1 MLGGA
6 RGETRG
12 EDKNNKGDMP
22 DGAQKGSSEILYDC
36 VVVGAG
42 HAGCEAALAA
52 ARLGLKTLLLTI
64 SRDQIALMPCNPS
77 IGGPAKGTIVRE
89 IDALG
94 GEMGVNADATALQA
108 KVLNTGKGPA
118 VYALRVQSDRYAYQ
132 RRMTRVLDG
141 QPGLLVRQ
149 NMAVALLLD
158 EGRRLLGVGTETGIC
173 YRGRTVI
180 LCTGT
185 YLNSKIIRGKSV
197 VPGAPCG
204 QTAAWG
210 LSESLAG
217 HGFAL
222 RRFKTG
228 TPPRIHKRSIDFTKM
243 TPQAGDQGLRYFS
256 FTASEET
263 RRKLPDLPCYLTYSN
278 EKTHAVIREN
288 LDQSL
293 FYTGELEGN
302 GPRYCPSIENK
313 VVRFQ
318 DKDRHQ
324 LFVEPES
331 QDSQEYYFQGF
342 SSALPEEVQERFL
355 RTVPGMEN
363 AEVLRSGYAVEYDA
377 IDCRILTHSLES
389 KDVEGLF
396 FAGQINGTSGYEE
409 AAAQGLI
416 AGINA
421 AMKIRGKGPFILTR
435 AQAYIGVLIDDLVMK
450 GITEPYRMLTSAAE
464 YRLLLRQDNAD
475 LRLTAL
481 GYQIGLASESRYRA
495 CEEKRKRIEEGK
507 ARLAEIT
514 VSPKNTTLADLM
526 AKRNSAMPA
535 HGMTLAELLRRPE
548 LSYDDI
554 KRLPGTPAYPPEVEE
569 QIEIQ
574 IRYQGYI
581 EKQEAQVRQFN
592 QAEVKALPA
601 DIDYETIKGLS
612 KEARE
617 KLSFAK
623 PGSLG
628 QASRIT
634 GVTPA
639 DIQVLLIYLEQRRRQ
654 GLIPPYGVE
663 GGAKR

>member
-1 MLGGA
+1 MA
-6 RGETRG
+6 FF
-12 EDKNNKGDMP
+12 
-22 DGAQKGSSEILYDC
+22 ASEYDC
-36 VVVGAG
+36 IVVGAG

-52 ARLGLKTLLLTI
+52 ARLGLNTLMLTI
-64 SRDQIALMPCNPS
+64 SRDLIALMPCNPS

-94 GEMGVNADATALQA
+94 GEMAINADATALQA

-118 VYALRVQSDRYAYQ
+118 VYGLRVQSDRYAYQ
-132 RRMTRVLDG
+132 RRMIRILDS

-149 NMAVALLLD
+149 NMVVALLVD
-158 EGRRLLGVGTETGIC
+158 EERRLLGVETETGLR
-173 YRGRTVI
+173 YKGKTVI

-185 YLNSKIIRGKSV
+185 YLNSRIIRGLSNV
-197 VPGAPCG
+197 SGSPVG
-204 QTAAWG
+204 QIAAWG

-217 HGFAL
+217 HGFAI

-228 TPPRIHKRSIDFTKM
+228 TPPRIHKRSIDFSKM
-243 TPQAGDQGLRYFS
+243 ALQPGDAQPQHFS
-256 FTASEET
+256 FVVTEET
-263 RRKLPDLPCYLTYSN
+263 RRPLPDLPCYLTYSN
-278 EKTHAVIREN
+278 QRTHEVIKEN

-313 VVRFQ
+313 VVRFH

-324 LFVEPES
+324 LFVEPEGL
-331 QDSQEYYFQGF
+331 DSQEYYFQGF
-342 SSALPEEVQERFL
+342 SSALPEDVQERFL
-355 RTVPGMEN
+355 QTVAGMEK
-363 AEVLRSGYAVEYDA
+363 AEVLRCGYAIEYDA
-377 IDCRILTHSLES
+377 IDSQVLTHSLES
-389 KDVEGLF
+389 KDIAGLF

-409 AAAQGLI
+409 AAAQGLM

-421 AMKIRGKGPFILTR
+421 ALKIQGREPFVLTR

-481 GYQIGLASESRYRA
+481 GYELGLIKEERYQA
-495 CEEKRKRIEEGK
+495 LLEKQHLIEEGK
-507 ARLAEIT
+507 KLLASLIL
-514 VSPKNTTLADLM
+514 SPKDPLLAALM
-526 AKRNSAMPA
+526 EERGSAMPL
-535 HGMTLAELLRRPE
+535 HGITLLELLRRPE
-548 LSYDDI
+548 LSYEDL
-554 KRLPGTPAYPPEVEE
+554 KRFSGVPAYPPEVEE

-574 IRYQGYI
+574 VRYQGYI

-592 QAEVKALPA
+592 QLEKKLLPR
-601 DIDYETIKGLS
+601 DVDYESLKGLS
-612 KEARE
+612 LEARE
-617 KLSFAK
+617 KLNRLQ
-623 PGSLG
+623 PYSLG

-639 DIQVLLIYLEQRRRQ
+639 DINVLLLFLEQRRARKEGQ
-654 GLIPPYGVE
+654 DGL
-663 GGAKR
+663 